1 MAKQVVAH
9 FLDGHVVKGVSLDVD
24 PSRPTCH
31 ISTPDQGTLEVRLA
45 DLKALYFVRSFDGNP
60 AFHRQFTVDPTDIR
74 ARGAQAVEVRFGD
87 GERMVG
93 FTMHFPPVRPFF
105 FVIPASHEDN
115 NIRVLVNRAAAVGIA
130 QPNG

>member
-1 MAKQVVAH
+1 MANQVVAH

-31 ISTPDQGTLEVRLA
+31 IRTSDQGTLEVGLA

-60 AFHRQFTVDPTDIR
+60 VFRRGLTVDPTDVR
-74 ARGAQAVEVRFGD
+74 ARGAQPVEVRFAD

-115 NIRVLVNRAAAVGIA
+115 NIRVLVNRAAAVDIE
-130 QPNG
+130 QPRG

>member
-24 PSRPTCH
+24 PSRATCH
-31 ISTPDQGTLEVRLA
+31 IRTPDQATLEIRLA

-60 AFHRQFTVDPTDIR
+60 AFHRGLTADPTDIR
-74 ARGAQAVEVRFGD
+74 ARGAHPVEIRFAD

-105 FVIPASHEDN
+105 FVIPASDEDN
-115 NIRVLVNRAAAVGIA
+115 NVRVLVNRAAAVGIE
-130 QPNG
+130 QPTG